1 MNRML
6 LPTVLVAGLIVAE
19 PCAASSVRWQDKPSY
34 PLVCRGGGIISSTL
48 TVTRATDTGRFQFKK
63 GARSAESGLAPG
75 ECSWLDRGMRDGE
88 PDALFQYPNRP
99 PRRLTR
105 DFLPIEETN

>member
-63 GARSAESGLAPG
+63 GARSAESGLAPV
-75 ECSWLDRGMRDGE
+75 SARGWIAACATASLM
-88 PDALFQYPNRP
+88 LFFSIPTDHQE
-99 PRRLTR
+99 
-105 DFLPIEETN
+105 D